1 MKSIKS
7 IVLLQA
13 LLGIIAIDQ
22 QIEQGD
28 GRKII
33 IVLTGQRI
41 EEPVVST
48 TPQHDTSNFR
58 EKKQKKERW
67 LQHWVKRMMLSK
79 KVVYVIEV
87 SRLMLSIISSSFL
100 CLRSVPY
107 VEEVLLIDIECGIAR
122 KICRREID
130 ISVNLHSC
138 LLYLFFT

>member
-13 LLGIIAIDQ
+13 LLGIIAIGQ

-48 TPQHDTSNFR
+48 TDWKS
-58 EKKQKKERW
+58 
-67 LQHWVKRMMLSK
+67 
-79 KVVYVIEV
+79 VV
-87 SRLMLSIISSSFL
+87 
-100 CLRSVPY
+100 
-107 VEEVLLIDIECGIAR
+107 
-122 KICRREID
+122 
-130 ISVNLHSC
+130 
-138 LLYLFFT
+138 

>member
-1 MKSIKS
+1 MKAIKS

-13 LLGIIAIDQ
+13 LLGIIAIGQ

-28 GRKII
+28 GKKII

-48 TPQHDTSNFR
+48 TPQRDTSNFR

-79 KVVYVIEV
+79 KVV
-87 SRLMLSIISSSFL
+87 
-100 CLRSVPY
+100 
-107 VEEVLLIDIECGIAR
+107 
-122 KICRREID
+122 
-130 ISVNLHSC
+130 
-138 LLYLFFT
+138 T

>member
-1 MKSIKS
+1 MKAIKS

-13 LLGIIAIDQ
+13 LLGIIAIGQ

-48 TPQHDTSNFR
+48 APQPDTSTFR

-67 LQHWVKRMMLSK
+67 LQHWRT
-79 KVVYVIEV
+79 
-87 SRLMLSIISSSFL
+87 
-100 CLRSVPY
+100 
-107 VEEVLLIDIECGIAR
+107 R
-122 KICRREID
+122 KGDNSPNRTGGHFETNRGD
-130 ISVNLHSC
+130 R
-138 LLYLFFT
+138 T

>member
-1 MKSIKS
+1 MKAIKS

-13 LLGIIAIDQ
+13 LLGIIAIGQ

-48 TPQHDTSNFR
+48 TPQHEHDTSSR

-67 LQHWVKRMMLSK
+67 LQQWVKRMMLSK
-79 KVVYVIEV
+79 RVVTQLKY
-87 SRLMLSIISSSFL
+87 LDL
-100 CLRSVPY
+100 CFR
-107 VEEVLLIDIECGIAR
+107 
-122 KICRREID
+122 
-130 ISVNLHSC
+130 
-138 LLYLFFT
+138 